1 MYLDHWQ
8 LQRKPFENSP
18 DSTFFYYSKSHRAA
32 LDKMLYA
39 AREKKSLALL
49 TGEYGCGKTMLVW
62 AAAKALGGEKFR
74 VGIINNPRLSEVEL
88 LNEIIYQLGE
98 DRQTDKML
106 DLSRMVGDL
115 LLSAVEADQHTVV
128 MIDEAQLIADEA
140 VLEQLR
146 LLLNYQLEDRC
157 MITLVLA
164 GQPELGSRVR
174 ALPQLD
180 QRVAVRHHLVPFG
193 AEDATSYIRH
203 RLRISGLA
211 DAPFTDDAIRV
222 ICTQTGGV
230 PRRINNLCDL
240 ALMEGA
246 RRKLER
252 IGPDVVRSLL

>member
-115 LLSAVEADQHTVV
+115 LRNCPKMRAVATRSSPERTGLDAKAAVVLSMDNVH
-128 MIDEAQLIADEA
+128 
-140 VLEQLR
+140 
-146 LLLNYQLEDRC
+146 
-157 MITLVLA
+157 
-164 GQPELGSRVR
+164 
-174 ALPQLD
+174 
-180 QRVAVRHHLVPFG
+180 
-193 AEDATSYIRH
+193 
-203 RLRISGLA
+203 LA
-211 DAPFTDDAIRV
+211 DTRYVTTSPAPAVGDPMHYDAFIQA
-222 ICTQTGGV
+222 ICNAYSD
-230 PRRINNLCDL
+230 RFYD
-240 ALMEGA
+240 
-246 RRKLER
+246 
-252 IGPDVVRSLL
+252 